1 MNQPADQGRR
11 NRRTTLLLGGLVVLM
26 FGFGFAMVPL
36 YNLFCEVTG
45 TQSLSQRSE
54 IGRGEIGRRLTGME
68 GDQVDKSRWVTV
80 KFDTTVHPELPWDFD
95 VLTHRIKVHPG
106 ATYEVNFTARN
117 RSSERVTGQA
127 IPSVAPWQATPY
139 FNKMDCFCFNK
150 QTLDGTQQ
158 ADMPLQFRIS
168 NDLPKDI
175 HSLTL
180 SYSFMR
186 LKGSGKEDSKDKQ
199 ALPIINRVAENQ

>member
-1 MNQPADQGRR
+1 MNPAGDQKRQ
-11 NRRTTLLLGGLVVLM
+11 NRRTGLLLGGLVVVM

-54 IGRGEIGRRLTGME
+54 IGRMVTDVEN
-68 GDQVDKSRWVTV
+68 DQVDKSRWVTV

-95 VLTHRIKVHPG
+95 VMTHSIRVHPG
-106 ATYEVNFTARN
+106 ATYEVKFTAQN

-158 ADMPLQFRIS
+158 ADMPLLFRIS
-168 NDLPKDI
+168 NELPKDI

-186 LKGSGKEDSKDKQ
+186 LKGAGSNDNSKEE
-199 ALPIINRVAENQ
+199 LPVIERVAENQ

>member
-1 MNQPADQGRR
+1 MKQPGDQNQH
-11 NRRTTLLLGGLVVLM
+11 NRRTSLLLGGLVVVM

-54 IGRGEIGRRLTGME
+54 IGRRVSDIEN
-68 GDQVDKSRWVTV
+68 DQIDKSRWITV
-80 KFDTTVHPELPWDFD
+80 KFDTTVHPDLPWDFD
-95 VLTHRIKVHPG
+95 VATHSIKVHPG
-106 ATYEVNFTARN
+106 ATYEVSFTARN
-117 RSSERVTGQA
+117 RSSGRVTGQA

-158 ADMPLQFRIS
+158 ADMPLQFRIA
-168 NDLPKDI
+168 NELPEDI

-186 LKGSGKEDSKDKQ
+186 LKGTGNNEQSEEQ
-199 ALPIINRVAENQ
+199 LPVIDRVAENQ